1 MNKAI
6 VAKKESFSYEARIS
20 ALLDSDSSE
29 PKVDYFIVDS
39 SMLVNI
45 AHSINSMNTPICNT
59 CNTVFQAFKHSFEP
73 EPSFSKCSSISD
85 VNNAL
90 W

>member
-45 AHSINSMNTPICNT
+45 AHSINSMNTPI
-59 CNTVFQAFKHSFEP
+59 
-73 EPSFSKCSSISD
+73 
-85 VNNAL
+85 
-90 W
+90 